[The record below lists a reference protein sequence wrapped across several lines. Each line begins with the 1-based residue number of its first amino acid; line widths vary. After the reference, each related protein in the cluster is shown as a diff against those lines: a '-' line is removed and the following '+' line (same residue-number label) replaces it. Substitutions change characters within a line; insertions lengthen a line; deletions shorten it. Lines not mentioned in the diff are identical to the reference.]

1 MLVDLRHLAHLRTG
15 DKGNTINIAVIA
27 YHPELVQ
34 RLIAEV
40 TVDAVLAFYNGAVT
54 GPGRRF
60 VVPSLGVIN
69 LVLDGALGG
78 GVSRTLRL
86 DQFGK
91 SLGAALLG
99 FKVEVDDALVPLMR
113 GQHLLR
119 APSQPT

>member
-15 DKGNTINIAVIA
+15 DKGNTVNIAVIS
-27 YHPELVQ
+27 YSPEFIEPLTAA
-34 RLIAEV
+34 LTI
-40 TVDAVLAFYNGAVT
+40 DAVLAFYNGTVT

-60 VVPSLGVIN
+60 LVPSLGVIN
-69 LVLDGALGG
+69 LVLDGALAG

-99 FKVEVDDALVPLMR
+99 FKVEVDDSLVPLMR

-119 APSQPT
+119 LPSRHT